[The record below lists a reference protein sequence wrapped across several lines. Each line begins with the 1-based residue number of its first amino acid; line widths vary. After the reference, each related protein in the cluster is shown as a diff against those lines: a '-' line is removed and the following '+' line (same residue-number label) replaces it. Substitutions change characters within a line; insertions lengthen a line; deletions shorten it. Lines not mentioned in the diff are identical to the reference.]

1 MIGLMIL
8 IGWIIGWAIGRAAD
22 AVPRLAGKPTRP
34 TDSRPAVWRLLR
46 GGAWREYRLGL
57 LAELGSAV
65 FFGILH
71 LRYGQTTPT
80 LILGAAY
87 TFLLLVTLIDLRYQL
102 VLNIMVYP
110 ALLVVLA
117 AYVLMLPVALPLALV
132 GAGFALATFMLTA
145 WLMPGG
151 VGGGDIKLAALI
163 GFTLGFPQLIWAL
176 LIGTGSGAL
185 AAIWLLLRG
194 RKAPIAYAPYLC
206 LGALIALL
214 YNPFTR

>member
-1 MIGLMIL
+1 MIGLML
-8 IGWIIGWAIGRAAD
+8 LVGWIIGWAMGRAAD
-22 AVPRLAGKPTRP
+22 AVPRLAGKPARS
-34 TDSRPAVWRLLR
+34 TDARPAIWRLLR
-46 GGAWREYRLGL
+46 GERWLEYRIGL
-57 LAELGSAV
+57 LAELGSAA
-65 FFGILH
+65 FLGILH
-71 LRYGQTTPT
+71 LRYGTSSIT
-80 LILGAAY
+80 LIMTAAY
-87 TFLLLVTLIDLRYQL
+87 AFLLLVTLIDLRYRL

-117 AYVLMLPVALPLALV
+117 AYLVVLPGALPLALV
-132 GAGFALATFMLTA
+132 GAGFALMVFMLTA

-185 AAIWLLLRG
+185 AAVWLLLRG

-214 YNPFTR
+214 YNPFAR